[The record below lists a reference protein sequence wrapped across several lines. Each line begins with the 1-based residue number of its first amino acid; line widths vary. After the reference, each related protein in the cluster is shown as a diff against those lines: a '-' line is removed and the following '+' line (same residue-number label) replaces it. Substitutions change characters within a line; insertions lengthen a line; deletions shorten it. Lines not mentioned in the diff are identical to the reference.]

1 MFPRFA
7 SLLFLALCSSSAL
20 ANDAAYRPAF
30 HPDQLKGPPAG
41 RPNEVLVLGSPHLSS
56 LPETFTPAMLEPL
69 LQRLEAW
76 RPTAIAVE
84 NLSGL
89 QCDFMR
95 RNPAR
100 YAESVADYCV
110 DPAPAQAA
118 TGLNVPSANVE
129 MERLLADWPKAPTAA
144 QRRRLAA
151 VFLAAGESSSAVVQ
165 WLRLPREER
174 RASDSLTPELVQ
186 FLDTRMARRNEAGL
200 VAGVLAARLGLE
212 RLWSVDDHTADSP
225 TPESQQKAY
234 AAAIRG
240 AWDNSFVKARRAA
253 DERLEANLAQP
264 DGLLAM
270 YRAYNAPEAAMV
282 AFNSDFGATLVEPS
296 PEGFGRN
303 YVGYWETRNLRMVA
317 NMRDI
322 LGQHPGTRMLT
333 IVGASHKGYYEAYLD
348 LMHDVQ
354 LVSSD
359 EVLR

>member
-118 TGLNVPSANVE
+118 TGLDVPSANVE

-253 DERLEANLAQP
+253 DERLKANLAQP

>member
-1 MFPRFA
+1 
-7 SLLFLALCSSSAL
+7 
-20 ANDAAYRPAF
+20 
-30 HPDQLKGPPAG
+30 
-41 RPNEVLVLGSPHLSS
+41 
-56 LPETFTPAMLEPL
+56 
-69 LQRLEAW
+69 
-76 RPTAIAVE
+76 
-84 NLSGL
+84 
-89 QCDFMR
+89 
-95 RNPAR
+95 
-100 YAESVADYCV
+100 
-110 DPAPAQAA
+110 
-118 TGLNVPSANVE
+118 
-129 MERLLADWPKAPTAA
+129 MERLLAEWPKAPTAA

-174 RASDSLTPELVQ
+174 RASDSLTPELVR
-186 FLDTRMARRNEAGL
+186 FLDTRMTRRNEAGL

-253 DERLEANLAQP
+253 DERLEANLDQA

-270 YRAYNAPEAAMV
+270 YRAYNAPEAVMA

-317 NMRDI
+317 NIRDI
-322 LGQHPGTRMLT
+322 LGQQPGTRMLT
-333 IVGASHKGYYEAYLD
+333 IVGASHKGYYEAYLN

>member
-1 MFPRFA
+1 MFPRIA

-20 ANDAAYRPAF
+20 ANDTAYRPAF

-69 LQRLEAW
+69 LRRLEAW

-118 TGLNVPSANVE
+118 TGLDVPSANVE
-129 MERLLADWPKAPTAA
+129 MERLLAEWPKAPTAA

-212 RLWSVDDHTADSP
+212 RLWAVDDHTADSP

-253 DERLEANLAQP
+253 DERLEANLAQA

-282 AFNSDFGATLVEPS
+282 AFNSDFGAPLVEPS
-296 PEGFGRN
+296 AEGFGRN

-333 IVGASHKGYYEAYLD
+333 IVGASHKGYYEAYLN

>member
-118 TGLNVPSANVE
+118 TGLDVPSANVE

-253 DERLEANLAQP
+253 DERLKANLAQP

-270 YRAYNAPEAAMV
+270 YRAYNAPEAAML

>member
-1 MFPRFA
+1 MSPRFA
-7 SLLFLALCSSSAL
+7 SLLLLALCSSNAL
-20 ANDAAYRPAF
+20 ATGIAYRPAF

-56 LPETFTPAMLEPL
+56 LPETLTPAMLEPL

-118 TGLNVPSANVE
+118 TGLDVPSANVE
-129 MERLLADWPKAPTAA
+129 MERLLADWPKAPSAA

-174 RASDSLTPELVQ
+174 RAADSLTPELVQ
-186 FLDTRMARRNEAGL
+186 FLDTRMTRRNEAVL

-225 TPESQQKAY
+225 TPESRQKAY

-240 AWDNSFVKARRAA
+240 AWDNAFVKARRAA
-253 DERLEANLAQP
+253 DERLEANLVQP
-264 DGLLAM
+264 EGLFAM
-270 YRAYNAPEAAMV
+270 YRAYNAPETAMV

-303 YVGYWETRNLRMVA
+303 YLGYWETRNLRMVA
-317 NMRDI
+317 NMRDV

-333 IVGASHKGYYEAYLD
+333 IVGASHKGYYEAYLN